1 MQAPSRDRRG
11 DRGCG
16 VTPMRQWR
24 RPYSH
29 FPLCASETP
38 ACWRMQSLP

>member
-11 DRGCG
+11 DHGGG
-16 VTPMRQWR
+16 VTPKRQ
-24 RPYSH
+24 PAAYSH